1 MEWLDSLD
9 LQKMKN
15 TIVLLS
21 FLMFIVGCIAPS
33 SQPEVLT
40 PVRTI
45 TTQPI
50 TDEPSPT
57 PTEVTSPSWLTND
70 QIATL
75 NSLEK
80 VADFPL
86 YRMHYYGSYQF
97 SADDQERVQ
106 PGSIR
111 ALSKTDWGCS
121 LFAVLGDEGNLLYG
135 RNFDWD
141 YSPALLLYTD
151 PPGGY
156 ASVSM
161 VDLAYLFD
169 TLEEIQELTEL
180 PLDER
185 AVLLETIAWPFDGI
199 NEMGL
204 AVGMAAV
211 PISGEM
217 VIDPEKEMVSSLM
230 MIRELLDK
238 AADVEAGVA
247 LMESCNI
254 IFDGPMLHYLLAD
267 ATGRSALVEYYQSEM
282 VVTYNQHPWQ
292 VATNFLCAPDG
303 DCTTGR
309 CWRYDTIE
317 ERLQATVGK
326 LPLEQAMDLLA
337 EVSQEGTQWSVVYG
351 ISDDEVNLAL
361 GGGYQEVYT
370 FSRDFIDK

>member
-1 MEWLDSLD
+1 
-9 LQKMKN
+9 MKN
-15 TIVLLS
+15 TIVFLS
-21 FLMFIVGCIAPS
+21 FLMFVVGCNAPS
-33 SQPEVLT
+33 VQSEVLT

-57 PTEVTSPSWLTND
+57 PTEITNPGWLTND
-70 QIATL
+70 QITTL

-86 YRMHYYGSYQF
+86 YKMHYYGSYQR

-106 PGSIR
+106 PGSLPV
-111 ALSKTDWGCS
+111 LSKHNWGCS
-121 LFAVLGDEGNLLYG
+121 LFAALGDEKNLLYG

-169 TLEEIQELTEL
+169 TLEDIQDLTEL
-180 PLDER
+180 PLEKR
-185 AVLLETIAWPFDGI
+185 AALLETIAWPFDGI

-204 AVGMAAV
+204 TVGMAAV

-217 VIDPEKEMVSSLM
+217 AIDPQKETVSSLM
-230 MIRELLDK
+230 MIRELLDQ
-238 AADVEAGVA
+238 AGDVEAGVA
-247 LMESCNI
+247 LMKSRNI
-254 IFDGPMLHYLLAD
+254 IFDGPALHYLLAD
-267 ATGRSALVEYYQSEM
+267 GAGNSAMVEFYQSEM
-282 VVTYNQHPWQ
+282 VVTYNQQPWQ
-292 VATNFLCAPDG
+292 VATNFLCSPEG

-317 ERLQATVGK
+317 EGIRAAGGK
-326 LPLEQAMDLLA
+326 LNPEQAMDLLA
-337 EVSQEGTQWSVVYG
+337 DVSQEGTQWSVVYG
-351 ISDDEVNLAL
+351 ISDAEVNLAL
-361 GGGYQEVYT
+361 GGDYEEVYT